1 MTNFLDIIMA
11 HFKYMQ
17 LLTLTFFL
25 IVICAVLLVAITT
38 INDSITKLEQH
49 LTNIIGKVNII
60 EKFLVSPYYEI
71 KKVPNIYE
79 NMPISD
85 KQKEQTTK
93 EGED

>member
-1 MTNFLDIIMA
+1 MTNFLDIIMI

-38 INDSITKLEQH
+38 MNDSITKLEQC
-49 LTNIIGKVNII
+49 LTDITSKVNII

-79 NMPISD
+79 NIHPVDDIEENIKKKGGD
-85 KQKEQTTK
+85 
-93 EGED
+93 